1 MCGHAEFVVVFF
13 FGGGGVSC
21 KMTFNSHGQHEQS
34 FDLDDYFT
42 DIHFFFK
49 LSSARR
55 EDYAALESIMNVVAE
70 YAEKHTE
77 TRWLS
82 MKYVALRCLEQW
94 SNLREYFL
102 NCLPK
107 QKSFRSEISRTQ
119 RYVRIKDLTM

>member
-1 MCGHAEFVVVFF
+1 MDGPTVNLSFENKLAAKLTEMDTSFLRL
-13 FGGGGVSC
+13 GSC
-21 KMTFNSHGQHEQS
+21 SMHPTHTAFRKGIKKLYHCTVNSHSQHEQS

-70 YAEKHTE
+70 YAEKRTE

-82 MKYVALRCLEQW
+82 MKYVALR
-94 SNLREYFL
+94 
-102 NCLPK
+102 
-107 QKSFRSEISRTQ
+107 
-119 RYVRIKDLTM
+119 